1 MTTHAGAVA
10 HATAAPRAD
19 ALSLADPVSLH
30 AGVGVGSGPPW
41 VLAVVALAT
50 VATAALLGLTFAAY
64 VRRKSRSY
72 LLVVAAVAALL
83 ARSVVAGVTF
93 AGMVSPAG
101 HHLLEHGLDVVL
113 VGLVVAAV
121 YYARS
126 VEREGTAT

>member
-1 MTTHAGAVA
+1 MLALHAGA
-10 HATAAPRAD
+10 APE
-19 ALSLADPVSLH
+19 
-30 AGVGVGSGPPW
+30 PPW
-41 VLAVVALAT
+41 VLAVVGLSL
-50 VATAALLGLTFAAY
+50 VATASLLGLTFAAY
-64 VRRKSRSY
+64 LRRKSRSY

-83 ARSVVAGVTF
+83 ARSVVAGVSF